1 MIFCRPCPRLQLQSP
16 GHYSPLEAF
25 YEDKRAILPPGGDC
39 IVTACPA
46 SAWGA
51 AINHSMHP
59 EMKVGGFFLSWFQLH
74 QLVSLTQVCLTLYDS
89 ITLCVWIS
97 VDQITHP
104 AGCMSQ
110 FIRFFGEQIMV
121 LWKLALLRRRILI
134 FSPPPVGVVC
144 YRGERRGCILKIKGI
159 VWHFGNY
166 TYFLSCLEWDEKID
180 TTLMSV
186 RSCEGGDRG

>member
-1 MIFCRPCPRLQLQSP
+1 MLLRRLQLQSP

-25 YEDKRAILPPGGDC
+25 YEDKRAVLPPRGDNV
-39 IVTACPA
+39 VTACPA

-51 AINHSMHP
+51 ALNHSMHP
-59 EMKVGGFFLSWFQLH
+59 EMKVGDWHDMALQYWTMIMVMMLMVVVGMMRKVMGML
-74 QLVSLTQVCLTLYDS
+74 LVVVKVGMIGMLIVTVMVGG
-89 ITLCVWIS
+89 CVP
-97 VDQITHP
+97 VQITHP

-144 YRGERRGCILKIKGI
+144 YRGEGSHTHTRTRTHTVGTCP
-159 VWHFGNY
+159 F
-166 TYFLSCLEWDEKID
+166 
-180 TTLMSV
+180 
-186 RSCEGGDRG
+186 